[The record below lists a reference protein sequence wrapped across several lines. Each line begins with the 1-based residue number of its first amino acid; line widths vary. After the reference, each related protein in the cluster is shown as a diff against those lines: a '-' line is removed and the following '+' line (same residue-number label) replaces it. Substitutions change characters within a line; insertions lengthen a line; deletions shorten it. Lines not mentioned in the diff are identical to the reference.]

1 MQLNLDCEKYDKY
14 HVKRVTI
21 PMVFAD
27 FNAKFGTSLPTDLG
41 GENELRRRYK
51 AKKKLYGR
59 RNAGKVKLISFLAVC
74 ESVADLK
81 LFVAAKVAKGCGH
94 VTSCECDAGSVSHL
108 SGSIQS
114 DQKESS
120 IDTLFSN
127 MSRSHAK
134 VDEVVA
140 DEAMEVVKREEIK
153 VAKSLISDPM
163 SFKDVM
169 NIWLAS
175 KTASQCTERAFLRRS
190 VPLAVVCTD
199 MEAINAF
206 VDSISFPVKKYG
218 DTVIRFYNGVER
230 RASKLKVRVN
240 KETML
245 LNSDK
250 ASSYIEG
257 RFLENKLVWM

>member
-14 HVKRVTI
+14 YVKRVTI

-41 GENELRRRYK
+41 EDKETELRNRYR

-59 RNAGKVKLISFLAVC
+59 RNAGKVKLSSFLNGR
-74 ESVADLK
+74 LK
-81 LFVAAKVAKGCGH
+81 MRVAKGCGH
-94 VTSCECDAGSVSHL
+94 VTACECDAGSVSHL
-108 SGSIQS
+108 SGSTQS
-114 DQKESS
+114 DQKDSS

-134 VDEVVA
+134 VDEVVV
-140 DEAMEVVKREEIK
+140 DEAREVVKREEIK
-153 VAKSLISDPM
+153 VSKSLISDPM

-175 KTASQCTERAFLRRS
+175 KTSSQCTERAFLRRS
-190 VPLAVVCTD
+190 VPLAVICTD
-199 MEAINAF
+199 MDAINAF

-218 DTVIRFYNGVER
+218 DAVIRFYNGVER

-245 LNSDK
+245 LNSEK